1 MIDANIQK
9 SINRVI
15 DVFNRIQFIRHDFM
29 NLSIMF
35 AILLELRIKIQ
46 MKIQN
51 KNFIIDRHIDDHSSN
66 VLHCYLESLNVI
78 RDVLI
83 IDESDDSKFD

>member
-1 MIDANIQK
+1 
-9 SINRVI
+9 
-15 DVFNRIQFIRHDFM
+15 M

-51 KNFIIDRHIDDHSSN
+51 KKNIIDRHVDYHSSN
-66 VLHCYLESLNVI
+66 VLHYYLESLNVI
-78 RDVLI
+78 HDVLI
-83 IDESDDSKFD
+83 VNENDDLKLDQQIV